1 MSIAG
6 FVCVTIVLSQLRLS
20 FNAPF
25 RQMFST
31 QEPLGSRFTALL
43 GIGLAL
49 ITLGLALRWLS

>member
-1 MSIAG
+1 MA
-6 FVCVTIVLSQLRLS
+6 IVFSQLRLS
-20 FNAPF
+20 FNAPL